1 MDSPSNWPRNFSA
14 KKIFRSIS
22 DFPETSESTK
32 LTITFMNPVIVI
44 FGANGFLGRYLTRH
58 CARNGKEVVAIGR
71 SREGWSGDGMFL
83 EWDGKTLGPWAL
95 ALEGAE
101 AVINVSGRSVNC
113 RYTAE
118 HKREIMDSRVE
129 STRAIGQAIAGCKIP
144 PKSWLNASTATWYRH
159 AVDQP
164 QNDWLGEPGE
174 GFSCEV
180 AQAWEDAFFNAVVP
194 AETRKLALRIGM
206 VLANESA
213 TVYDV
218 LRKITAC
225 GLGGAMGRGDQR
237 ISWIHME
244 DFLRAVD
251 FAIQDPFLDGTINV
265 TAPEFPTNREWMRTF
280 REAVGMPLGLPAS
293 RWMLEIGARLMQTE
307 TELVT
312 KSRWADPV
320 RLRDAGFRWRWGRAV
335 DAVADLHGRKGLSGF
350 FRAAAERSVGARV
363 WLPATTR

>member
-1 MDSPSNWPRNFSA
+1 
-14 KKIFRSIS
+14 
-22 DFPETSESTK
+22 
-32 LTITFMNPVIVI
+32 MNPVIVI

-58 CARNGKEVVAIGR
+58 CVRNGKEVVAIGR

-101 AVINVSGRSVNC
+101 AVINLSGKTVNC
-113 RYTAE
+113 RYTPE
-118 HKREIMDSRVE
+118 NRQEILDSRID
-129 STRAIGQAIAGCKIP
+129 STRVIGQAIAVCKAP
-144 PKSWLNASTATWYRH
+144 PKTWLNASTATWYRH
-159 AVDQP
+159 AEDQP

-180 AQAWEDAFFNAVVP
+180 AQAWEDAFFGAEVP
-194 AETRKLALRIGM
+194 AVTRKLALRIGM
-206 VLANESA
+206 VLANEPE

-218 LRKITAC
+218 LRHLTAC
-225 GLGGAMGRGDQR
+225 GLGGAMGNGRQR

-244 DFLRAVD
+244 DFLRVVD
-251 FAIQDPFLDGTINV
+251 FAIQDAFLDGTINV
-265 TAPEFPTNREWMRTF
+265 TAPEFPSNREWMKMF
-280 REAVGMPLGLPAS
+280 REAVGMPIGLPAS
-293 RWMLEIGARLMQTE
+293 SWMLKLGACFMKTE

-335 DAVADLHGRKGLSGF
+335 DAIADLHARRGLQGF
-350 FRAAAERSVGARV
+350 FRASSERSVGARV
-363 WLPATTR
+363 WLPAATR